1 MPSIYELSGRTR
13 NHVNH
18 LAGGISPDVEGELIH
33 QLIERMHSSPRQGES
48 LFVNANSITCC
59 DIHMIDICD
68 IFVIFDQTILI
79 L

>member
-33 QLIERMHSSPRQGES
+33 QLIERIHHLVRRGE
-48 LFVNANSITCC
+48 F
-59 DIHMIDICD
+59 IC
-68 IFVIFDQTILI
+68 
-79 L
+79 